1 LGNLVDNR
9 EQRTADLLVNR
20 LIIENSS
27 PTGGI
32 VLATDRS
39 IVLEQSFQ
47 GSAELATLVDSA
59 VKGIGKL
66 DEIVVGIGP
75 GSYTGLRVAIATALG
90 IKLAIRCRTVGC
102 PSVLGYPEENYL
114 VVGDARRGTCFLAE
128 IRDGEMRELPR
139 LVPKAEIAAEVAK
152 ASGQQIY
159 ATAPII
165 ELGAVQVVLPQA
177 RYLLGRENSYQ
188 ELQEPI
194 YLKEPHIT
202 RPG

>member
-1 LGNLVDNR
+1 M
-9 EQRTADLLVNR
+9 NR

-27 PTGGI
+27 ATGGI

-47 GSAELATLVDSA
+47 GSAQLATLVDSA
-59 VKGIGKL
+59 IKRIGKL

-90 IKLAIRCRTVGC
+90 IKLALSCRAFGC
-102 PSVLGYPEENYL
+102 PSVLGYPEDNFL
-114 VVGDARRGTCFLAE
+114 VVGDARRGACFLAE
-128 IRDGEMRELPR
+128 IRDGSMQELPR

-152 ASGQQIY
+152 TGLNRIF
-159 ATAPII
+159 ATTLLV
-165 ELGAVQVVLPQA
+165 ELADVEVVLPQA
-177 RYLLGRENSYQ
+177 RYLLEREKSYQ
-188 ELQEPI
+188 ELHEPI

-202 RPG
+202 RPK

>member
-1 LGNLVDNR
+1 MGNILDHG
-9 EQRTADLLVNR
+9 EQRTPDFLVNR

-27 PTGGI
+27 PTGSI

-47 GSAELATLVDSA
+47 GSAELASLVDSA
-59 VKGIGKL
+59 IRRIGEL
-66 DEIVVGIGP
+66 GEIVVGIGP

-90 IKLAIRCRTVGC
+90 IKLALGCRTLGC
-102 PSVLGYPEENYL
+102 PSVLGYPVENYL
-114 VVGDARRGTCFLAE
+114 VVGDARRATCFLAE
-128 IRDGEMRELPR
+128 IQDGKMPELPR

-152 ASGQQIY
+152 AGLKQVF
-159 ATAPII
+159 ATTLLA
-165 ELGAVQVVLPQA
+165 ELPEVEVVLPQA
-177 RYLLGRENSYQ
+177 RCLLGREKSYQ
-188 ELQEPI
+188 ELCEPI

>member
-1 LGNLVDNR
+1 M
-9 EQRTADLLVNR
+9 NR
-20 LIIENSS
+20 LIIENSG

-32 VLATDRS
+32 VLSTDRA

-47 GSAELATLVDSA
+47 GSAELATLVNSA
-59 VKGIGKL
+59 VEEISKL

-90 IKLAIRCRTVGC
+90 IKLAIRCRTIGC
-102 PSVLGYPEENYL
+102 PSILGYPGDNYL
-114 VVGDARRGTCFLAE
+114 VVGDARRGACFLAE
-128 IRDGEMRELPR
+128 IRDGTMLELPR
-139 LVPKAEIAAEVAK
+139 LVPKPEIAAEVAK
-152 ASGQQIY
+152 VGGQQMY

-165 ELGAVQVVLPQA
+165 ELGEVEVVLPQA

-202 RPG
+202 RPN